1 MSSVFRTCFVCRR
14 TKPLHRFGKAV
25 GRFRVCLRCRS
36 MLEAGT
42 LSEGGDKY
50 IRRRLEER
58 GVRPEDIEAI
68 VKVERRYSPWQIL
81 KDTLRGTPKPI
92 Q

>member
-1 MSSVFRTCFVCRR
+1 
-14 TKPLHRFGKAV
+14 
-25 GRFRVCLRCRS
+25 

-81 KDTLRGTPKPI
+81 KDTLRGTPKPVE
-92 Q
+92 